1 MIFLAWQKK
10 VRSPVRQHIHWTS
23 CQPALQSRVNSVC
36 CFGKGE
42 YSLLSHCHGLSWLVY
57 WHVCGWNG
65 SICTWGKVSVP
76 CHFAVLQLSCMAGV
90 SCSPLPSGC
99 LDKDIS
105 PLFNAWSPCSLY
117 LGLWPYGLV
126 VSHLEKCMS
135 VMWQRRACGTSG
147 VDNFH
152 LTFFKVSNI
161 LSTTFDFLYSVGHKG
176 GTFKSSFKRE

>member
-1 MIFLAWQKK
+1 M
-10 VRSPVRQHIHWTS
+10 STE
-23 CQPALQSRVNSVC
+23 PAVNQRYSQESTLSVAL
-36 CFGKGE
+36 GKG
-42 YSLLSHCHGLSWLVY
+42 SILFCPTVTACHDSYTSV
-57 WHVCGWNG
+57 VCGWNG

-76 CHFAVLQLSCMAGV
+76 CLFAVLQLSCMAGI
-90 SCSPLPSGC
+90 SRSPLPSGC

-117 LGLWPYGLV
+117 PGLWPYGLV

-147 VDNFH
+147 VDNFQ

-161 LSTTFDFLYSVGHKG
+161 LITTFDFLYSVGHKG